1 VATLRFGGRQIAAV
15 ATLRFGVRQIAAVAM
30 LRFGVRQIAAVA
42 TQLAL
47 RFLSCEAFLKKTRV
61 MKNENKKKFF

>member
-1 VATLRFGGRQIAAV
+1 V

-47 RFLSCEAFLKKTRV
+47 RFRSCEAFFLKKTRV